1 MNDFGIPLS
10 DAEMSM
16 QPQGAIKLHQEIMA
30 AAGAE
35 KQWVTAAL
43 TGASIGLSYLSGRS
57 ARKQAKN
64 ARAAEE
70 AFLRKK
76 YLEYDIP
83 IWEMTQEKAE
93 ADRDHLIKQIEL
105 RHQNEKDRAAFT
117 DKNNLRNWQQSLKIR
132 DYQIKQNERLFN
144 KSEELYSR
152 ALGLNRESAQD
163 ARQQTMLQLQETKQ
177 GIAFDNEAGII
188 ESIIEKGAL
197 QVKGQAGRSLAKQ
210 AQSVLADRGRKQAIL
225 TESLFS
231 ANRSTRMQ
239 LKDID
244 RNYRAADAKAYANR
258 MLKPEAPPMPLKP
271 LETPVS
277 KYMLPR
283 EFIEADFGPKPLE
296 CISSVQ
302 VPSMTSVLTGA
313 LSSGLST
320 FANNYKGTSSF
331 DYMNHQQVSKSLNTS
346 SFGGDFFTN
355 TANKTD
361 LYKFFNT

>member
-1 MNDFGIPLS
+1 MINDFGVPIS

-16 QPQGAIKLHQEIMA
+16 QPPGSIKPHQEIMA
-30 AAGAE
+30 AAGTE

-43 TGASIGLSYLSGRS
+43 TGASLGLSILSGRS
-57 ARKQAKN
+57 SRNQAKKAKN
-64 ARAAEE
+64 TEE
-70 AFLRKK
+70 AFLLKK

-83 IWEMTQEKAE
+83 LWEMTQEKAE
-93 ADRDHLIKQIEL
+93 ADRDYLIKQIEL

-132 DYQIKQNERLFN
+132 DYQIKQNERLYN
-144 KSEELYSR
+144 KSEQLYSQ
-152 ALGLNRESAQD
+152 ALGLNRESAVD

-177 GIAFDNEAGII
+177 SIAFDNEAQII
-188 ESIIEKGAL
+188 ESIIEKGA
-197 QVKGQAGRSLAKQ
+197 QEAKGQTGRSLAKQ
-210 AQSVLADRGRKQAIL
+210 AQSLLADRGRKQAIL

-244 RNYRAADAKAYANR
+244 RNYRAANAKAYANR

-283 EFIEADFGPKPLE
+283 EFIDADFGPKPIQG
-296 CISSVQ
+296 ISSVQ

-331 DYMNHQQVSKSLNTS
+331 SYDYGAASKSISTS
-346 SFGGDFFTN
+346 GFGGDFFTQ
-355 TANKTD
+355 TANNSPN
-361 LYKFFNT
+361 YNYF